1 MTDSQSTG
9 RAKRSL
15 GLLLVVLLTTVGS
28 PGAATATTDSP
39 NVIIDSAVVQLTQML
54 DGRKEEL
61 SADRKALYKLIDE
74 ILLPRF
80 DRKFAAQVVLA
91 KHWRS
96 ASDEQKK
103 RFIEAYY
110 QALVRKYADGVLEFD
125 PDRIKVL
132 PYRGDESRPR
142 TRVRSEVLLHDN
154 TKVAVDYELVKRES
168 GWLVFNVVIEGVS
181 YVRNF
186 RAELDSEI
194 RSSSLEAV
202 ITRLEREANIGT
214 ESDSTESDSTEP
226 DAAATD
232 AAQAVAP
239 GE

>member
-1 MTDSQSTG
+1 MRVQKMMINARGFEIMSQ
-9 RAKRSL
+9 RILKSL
-15 GLLLVVLLTTVGS
+15 FVVLAIVAL
-28 PGAATATTDSP
+28 PGAASATTDSP
-39 NVIIDSAVVQLTQML
+39 NAIIDTAVVQLTEML
-54 DGRKEEL
+54 DGRKAEL
-61 SADRKALYKLIDE
+61 AADRKALYTLIDK

-96 ASDEQKK
+96 ASKEQKT

-132 PYRGDESRPR
+132 PYRGDQSKPR
-142 TRVRSEVLLHDN
+142 TRVRSEVVLDDK
-154 TKVAVDYELVKRES
+154 TKVSVDYELVKRES

-186 RAELDSEI
+186 RAELDAEI
-194 RSSSLEAV
+194 RGSSLDEV
-202 ITRLEREANIGT
+202 IARLEREADIMT
-214 ESDSTESDSTEP
+214 ET
-226 DAAATD
+226 
-232 AAQAVAP
+232 VA
-239 GE
+239 EDE